1 MVLKQ
6 FDWSYP
12 LMDWDLRRDE
22 IQGLFFRAGAYT
34 HFVIQFDAD
43 TDTVDWRF
51 SFADLGMY
59 HTLESHATVS
69 LLPHGTYCVDGIELE
84 TEDEAFA
91 QVFAG
96 HYDRFLRGMYQDA
109 GFTLGSH

>member
-1 MVLKQ
+1 
-6 FDWSYP
+6 
-12 LMDWDLRRDE
+12 MDWDSRRDE

-34 HFVIQFDAD
+34 HFVVRLDAD
-43 TDTVDWRF
+43 TDIVEWRF

-59 HTLESHATVS
+59 HTLESHASVS
-69 LLPHGTYCVDGIELE
+69 LLPNGNYCVDGIELE

-96 HYDRFLRGMYQDA
+96 HYDRFLQEMYRDA
-109 GFTLGSH
+109 DFTSGSR